1 MNLRARLY
9 ERSSSVVL
17 FLAALALALARCA
30 ASSAT
35 SGPAASAST
44 ATASAGAAQRY
55 STVGRVRS
63 VPPGRAFVSIAHQDV
78 PGFMQAMTM
87 DFEPTRPGQLD
98 GLHVGDAVQ
107 FTFTQTTDRRL
118 LLESIARIDEGR

>member
-9 ERSSSVVL
+9 ERSSGVVA
-17 FLAALALALARCA
+17 FLAALALASCA

-35 SGPAASAST
+35 SGPAASAPT
-44 ATASAGAAQRY
+44 TASAGAAQRY

-107 FTFTQTTDRRL
+107 FTFTQTPDRRL